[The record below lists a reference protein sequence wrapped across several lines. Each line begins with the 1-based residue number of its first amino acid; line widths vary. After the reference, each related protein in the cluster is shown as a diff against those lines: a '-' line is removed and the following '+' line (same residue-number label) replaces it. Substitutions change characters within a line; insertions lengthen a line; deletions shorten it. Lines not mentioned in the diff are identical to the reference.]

1 MFGFADSLTA
11 WGYILSIL
19 ATILCIIYGLANWN
33 KGTEIEEDY
42 RRIVEWEREEIEV
55 EERLP

>member
-1 MFGFADSLTA
+1 MLGFADNFTA

-19 ATILCIIYGLANWN
+19 AAILCVIYGLITWN

>member
-1 MFGFADSLTA
+1 MLGFADSFTA

-19 ATILCIIYGLANWN
+19 ATILCIIYGLFNWN
-33 KGTEIEEDY
+33 KGTESEEDY
-42 RRIVEWEREEIEV
+42 RHAVEWEREEIEV

>member
-1 MFGFADSLTA
+1 MLGFADGLTA

-19 ATILCIIYGLANWN
+19 AAILCVVYGIVNWN
-33 KGTEIEEDY
+33 KGTETEEDY

>member
-1 MFGFADSLTA
+1 MLGFADSLTA

-19 ATILCIIYGLANWN
+19 AAVLCVIYGLINWN

-42 RRIVEWEREEIEV
+42 RRTVEWEREEIEV

>member
-1 MFGFADSLTA
+1 MLGFADSLTA

-19 ATILCIIYGLANWN
+19 AAILCIIYGLINWN

>member
-1 MFGFADSLTA
+1 MLGFADSLTA
-11 WGYILSIL
+11 CGYILSIL
-19 ATILCIIYGLANWN
+19 AAVLCVIYGLINWN

-42 RRIVEWEREEIEV
+42 RRTVEWEREEIEV

>member
-1 MFGFADSLTA
+1 MLGFADSLTA

-19 ATILCIIYGLANWN
+19 AAVLCVIYGLINWN
-33 KGTEIEEDY
+33 KGTEIEENY
-42 RRIVEWEREEIEV
+42 RRTVEWEREEIEV